1 MKFYRRRFYSKFI
14 AIVFLFSISK
24 SDSPKSILFEILSL
38 PKGSTLNEKTFN
50 KFVEELESRGIVDD
64 ELSDGFEFI
73 GGPKGF
79 YNYIESNAA
88 RLVIELGGELD
99 LQKKQN
105 AEILDTGTSSN
116 SLMQNEFFFFRFEFL
131 ENEEQEIL
139 NRKHTD
145 LKNYILG
152 LNISKPIILSK
163 TTELY
168 DRNSSSA
175 YGAYIVLPYSFKRAS
190 RFIERI
196 VNFDKPTLSLRPVFG
211 LRNFYF
217 KKVVNDSIVE
227 VFGGSDYFSAGLYDT
242 YIFNNLD
249 IDLVVLFGGNENGD
263 FGFFTLNN
271 TQIPIKFFKNSLKFF
286 IFSNASIIR
295 QKNSKI
301 TGWIDFGLSIRLKI
315 DLKWLNPFIVL

>member
-1 MKFYRRRFYSKFI
+1 MKFYRSRFYSKFI

-24 SDSPKSILFEILSL
+24 SDSPKSVLFEILSL
-38 PKGSTLNEKTFN
+38 PKGSTLNEKTFD
-50 KFVEELESRGIVDD
+50 KFVEELERKGIVDD

-105 AEILDTGTSSN
+105 AETLDVRILSN
-116 SLMQNEFFFFRFEFL
+116 LPKQNEFLFERFESI

-139 NRKHTD
+139 NRKHID
-145 LKNYILG
+145 SKNYILN

-168 DRNSSSA
+168 DRKSSSA
-175 YGAYIVLPYSFKRAS
+175 YGAYIVFPYSFRKMS
-190 RFIERI
+190 RIIEKI
-196 VNFDKPTLSLRPVFG
+196 INFDKPTLNLRPVFG
-211 LRNFYF
+211 LKNFYF
-217 KKVVNDSIVE
+217 KKVINDSIVE
-227 VFGGSDYFSAGLYDT
+227 VLGGSHYFSAGLYDN

-271 TQIPIKFFKNSLKFF
+271 TQIPINFFKNSLKFF
-286 IFSNASIIR
+286 FFSNASIINR
-295 QKNSKI
+295 KNSNT
-301 TGWIDFGLSIRLKI
+301 TGWVDVGLSIRLKI
-315 DLKWLNPFIVL
+315 NI

>member
-14 AIVFLFSISK
+14 AVAFLFSISK
-24 SDSPKSILFEILSL
+24 SGSPESILFEILSL

-50 KFVEELESRGIVDD
+50 NFVKELERKGIVDD

-73 GGPKGF
+73 GGPRGF
-79 YNYIESNAA
+79 HNYIEANAA
-88 RLVIELGGELD
+88 RLVIELGGELN
-99 LQKKQN
+99 LQEKQN
-105 AEILDTGTSSN
+105 SKTLETVTLSKSPK
-116 SLMQNEFFFFRFEFL
+116 QNEFLFERFESI

-145 LKNYILG
+145 SKNYILG

-163 TTELY
+163 TTGSY

-175 YGAYIVLPYSFKRAS
+175 YGAYIVLPYSFKRVS
-190 RFIERI
+190 RFVEKLI
-196 VNFDKPTLSLRPVFG
+196 NFDKPTLSLRPVFG
-211 LRNFYF
+211 LKNFYF
-217 KKVVNDSIVE
+217 KKVVNDSIAE
-227 VFGGSDYFSAGLYDT
+227 VFGGTDYFSAGLYDN

-249 IDLVVLFGGNENGD
+249 IDLVVLFGGNENGNL
-263 FGFFTLNN
+263 GLFTLNN
-271 TQIPIKFFKNSLKFF
+271 TQIPFKFFKNNFKFF

-301 TGWIDFGLSIRLKI
+301 TGWIDIGLSIRLKI
-315 DLKWLNPFIVL
+315 DLK

>member
-1 MKFYRRRFYSKFI
+1 MKFYRSSIYSKFI

-24 SDSPKSILFEILSL
+24 SDSLKSVLFEILSL

-50 KFVEELESRGIVDD
+50 NFVKELERKGIVDD

-79 YNYIESNAA
+79 HNYIEANAA

-99 LQKKQN
+99 LQEKQN
-105 AEILDTGTSSN
+105 SETLETVTFSK
-116 SLMQNEFFFFRFEFL
+116 LPTKNEFLFERFESI

-145 LKNYILG
+145 SKNYILG
-152 LNISKPIILSK
+152 LNMSKPIILSK
-163 TTELY
+163 TTESY
-168 DRNSSSA
+168 DRNLSSA
-175 YGAYIVLPYSFKRAS
+175 YGAYVVLPYSFNRIS
-190 RFIERI
+190 RFVEKLI
-196 VNFDKPTLSLRPVFG
+196 NFDKPTLSLRPVFG
-211 LRNFYF
+211 LKNFYF
-217 KKVVNDSIVE
+217 KKVVNDSIAE
-227 VFGGSDYFSAGLYDT
+227 VLGGSDYFSIGVYDN

-249 IDLVVLFGGNENGD
+249 IDLVVLFGGDEDGN
-263 FGFFTLNN
+263 FGLFTLNN
-271 TQIPIKFFKNSLKFF
+271 NQIPINFFKNNFKFF

-301 TGWIDFGLSIRLKI
+301 TGWIDIGLLIRLKI
-315 DLKWLNPFIVL
+315 DLK

>member
-1 MKFYRRRFYSKFI
+1 MKFYRGFFYLKFI
-14 AIVFLFSISK
+14 SLIFLFSTLK
-24 SDSPKSILFEILSL
+24 SESPRSILFEILYL

-50 KFVEELESRGIVDD
+50 KFVEELERKGIVED

-79 YNYIESNAA
+79 YNYIEANAA

-105 AEILDTGTSSN
+105 VEILETGTSSN
-116 SLMQNEFFFFRFEFL
+116 SPIQNEFLFERFESI

-175 YGAYIVLPYSFKRAS
+175 YGAYIVLPYSFKRTS
-190 RFIERI
+190 RFFEKI
-196 VNFDKPTLSLRPVFG
+196 VNFDKTTLSLRPVIG

-217 KKVVNDSIVE
+217 KKVVNDSIAE
-227 VFGGSDYFSAGLYDT
+227 VFGGTDYFSAGLYDY

-249 IDLVVLFGGNENGD
+249 IDLVVLFGGNENGNL
-263 FGFFTLNN
+263 GLFTLNN
-271 TQIPIKFFKNSLKFF
+271 TQIPFKFFKNNFKFF

-301 TGWIDFGLSIRLKI
+301 TGWIDIGLSIRLKI
-315 DLKWLNPFIVL
+315 NLK

>member
-1 MKFYRRRFYSKFI
+1 MKFYRRRFYSIFI
-14 AIVFLFSISK
+14 IVVFLFSILK
-24 SDSPKSILFEILSL
+24 SDSPESILFEILSL
-38 PKGSTLNEKTFN
+38 PKGSILNEKTFN
-50 KFVEELESRGIVDD
+50 NFVKELERKGIIDD

-79 YNYIESNAA
+79 HNYIEANAA

-99 LQKKQN
+99 LQEKQN
-105 AEILDTGTSSN
+105 SKALEVVTLSKSP
-116 SLMQNEFFFFRFEFL
+116 MQNEFLFERFESI

-145 LKNYILG
+145 SKNYILG

-168 DRNSSSA
+168 DHNSSSA
-175 YGAYIVLPYSFKRAS
+175 YGAYVVLPFSFKRTS
-190 RFIERI
+190 RFIEKI

-211 LRNFYF
+211 LKNFYF
-217 KKVVNDSIVE
+217 KKVVNDSISE
-227 VFGGSDYFSAGLYDT
+227 VFGGSDYFSAGLYDN

-271 TQIPIKFFKNSLKFF
+271 TQIPIKFFKDSLKFF

-301 TGWIDFGLSIRLKI
+301 TGWIDIGLSIRLKI
-315 DLKWLNPFIVL
+315 DIK